1 MKKLTS
7 LAIIFLLFGS
17 VFGISYGQ
25 GTGAGSTAPD
35 NSVDEDVDDIKIT
48 GAKPWYTYDVGE
60 RSEKVDFAD
69 VVVLLQLVLR
79 DKDGNLL
86 GYIET
91 TEKMQVR
98 HAFLYWY
105 LMDKPNKH
113 FVTIDNKPYEVI
125 QWPGNEAPNT
135 KEHYSMAMYVLLHN
149 VPDFGRQNLVIM
161 NHEAY
166 QVDPGDKLEVYWTV
180 LMPVL

>member
-1 MKKLTS
+1 MKKCTS
-7 LAIIFLLFGS
+7 FALIVILFGS

-25 GTGAGSTAPD
+25 NSGDESTLEND
-35 NSVDEDVDDIKIT
+35 SDVHVVSGPEIT
-48 GAKPWYTYDVGE
+48 GAKPLYWYDTLE
-60 RSEKVDFAD
+60 RSKKIDYND
-69 VVVLLQLVLR
+69 VVVLLQLVIR
-79 DKDGNLL
+79 DKDGVLL
-86 GYIET
+86 GYVET
-91 TEKMQVR
+91 TEKLHIR
-98 HAFLYWY
+98 PAFLYWY

-113 FVTIDNKPYEVI
+113 FVTIENKPYEII
-125 QWPGNEAPNT
+125 QWPGNEAPNQ